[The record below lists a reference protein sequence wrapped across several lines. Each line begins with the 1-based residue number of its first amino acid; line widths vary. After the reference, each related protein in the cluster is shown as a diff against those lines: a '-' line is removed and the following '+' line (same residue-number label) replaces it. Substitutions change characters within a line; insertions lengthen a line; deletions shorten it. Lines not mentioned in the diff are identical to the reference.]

1 MSEEAGCSHHDLL
14 HHTAPA
20 SCMGIRTS
28 KKFGIWSAWFTYLQV
43 YKEFLCSPS
52 ILLGLQVYRFTMNY
66 DVLHII
72 CLVYRFTD
80 LQLNLS
86 VSHGFDF
93 KCDWFTG
100 LQVYNE
106 F

>member
-1 MSEEAGCSHHDLL
+1 
-14 HHTAPA
+14 
-20 SCMGIRTS
+20 MGIRTS

-43 YKEFLCSPS
+43 YKEFLCSPY

-72 CLVYRFTD
+72 RLVYRFTD